1 MYRLELLIFF
11 PSVFSYFTLLYF
23 INREALDNLF
33 SYISIKLDLLF
44 LF

>member
-1 MYRLELLIFF
+1 MYRLELLRFF
-11 PSVFSYFTLLYF
+11 SSVFFYFTLLYF
-23 INREALDNLF
+23 IFKDNLF

>member
-1 MYRLELLIFF
+1 MYRLELLRFF
-11 PSVFSYFTLLYF
+11 SSVFFYFTLLYF
-23 INREALDNLF
+23 IIKDNLF

>member
-1 MYRLELLIFF
+1 MYRLELLRFF
-11 PSVFSYFTLLYF
+11 SSVFSYFTLLYF
-23 INREALDNLF
+23 IIKDNLF